1 MTALSP
7 RPSSRATALACIRAL
22 QAAPATAGSPLSS
35 VLEIAERLEHG
46 MAANHGAWV
55 IRNHR
60 HPDAPRSTRISAWS
74 MRFSR
79 HRAQRPLLYLLS
91 AAHSAGLYAVA
102 DETLQRGI
110 LCNDIETLPS
120 RWPKGAQPSL
130 PLWLASNP
138 RCQPFDPA
146 SGAEARAIVLAA
158 LQRLYVE
165 GDPGFYYLAL
175 HDREQGPALTAEQTQ
190 DALDGMYRL
199 SPERPAIIR
208 LLGAGQ
214 ALEEVQAA
222 AGLLEQDWGITAQVW
237 SCPSYTRLA
246 RNAASTA
253 RWNRLHPGATKRR
266 SHLEKCLGDSNAPV
280 VAVTG
285 YPQAV
290 VDPLGGYVAARF
302 VGLGAGSMGPGA
314 PDRHWIAALA
324 LGALA
329 DEQQIAS
336 GLARQALARYGL
348 C

>member
-1 MTALSP
+1 MTALTP
-7 RPSSRATALACIRAL
+7 RPSSQATALACIRAL
-22 QAAPATAGSPLSS
+22 HAAPVTTGSPLSS
-35 VLEIAERLEHG
+35 VLEIADRLEHG
-46 MAANHGAWV
+46 IAANRGAWV

-60 HPDAPRSTRISAWS
+60 HPDAPRSTQISAWS

-79 HRAQRPLLYLLS
+79 HRAERPLLYLLS
-91 AAHSAGLYAVA
+91 AAHSAGLCAVA

-130 PLWLASNP
+130 PLWLAGNP

-175 HDREQGPALTAEQTQ
+175 HDREQGPALTPEQTQ
-190 DALDGMYRL
+190 DALNGMYHL
-199 SPERPAIIR
+199 SPERPAAIR

-214 ALEEVQAA
+214 ALEEVRAA
-222 AGLLEQDWGITAQVW
+222 AVLLEQDWGISTQVW

-246 RNAASTA
+246 RDAAGA
-253 RWNRLHPGATKRR
+253 EHWNRLHPGKAKRR
-266 SHLEKCLGDSNAPV
+266 SHLANCLGDSTAPV
-280 VAVTG
+280 MAVTG

-302 VGLGAGSMGPGA
+302 VGLGAGSVRPTA
-314 PDRHWIAALA
+314 PDRHWITALA

-329 DEQQIAS
+329 DEQRIAPWI
-336 GLARQALARYGL
+336 AREALERYGL